1 MRYKVVPFMR
11 YKVHA
16 YMRYKFFNPFLTA
29 KGRSLNKTK

>member
-16 YMRYKFFNPFLTA
+16 YMRYKFFNHFLTA